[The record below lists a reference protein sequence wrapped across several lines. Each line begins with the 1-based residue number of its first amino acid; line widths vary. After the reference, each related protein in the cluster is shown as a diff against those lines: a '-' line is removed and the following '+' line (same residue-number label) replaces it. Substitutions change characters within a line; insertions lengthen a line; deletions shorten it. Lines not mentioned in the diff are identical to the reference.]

1 MSDKSSL
8 GVGQLIL
15 TDNGQRFEA
24 GGGNMYSGGNY
35 IVLVGSAGS
44 VSDGGSI
51 QLWFYDTPELWALN
65 MPLGSSW
72 KAEFIP
78 RSDPGRTW
86 TANAGAI
93 SAVVSQRDAL
103 AIVSFKFTARY
114 PGVPFTHEIEGF
126 WHCKGFNALTKDS
139 VFKE

>member
-8 GVGQLIL
+8 GVGQLIF
-15 TDNGQRFEA
+15 TDNGQRFET
-24 GGGNMYSGGNY
+24 GGGNMYNAENY
-35 IVLVGSAGS
+35 IILVGGAGS

-51 QLWFYDTPELWALN
+51 QLWFYNAPELWKLN
-65 MPLGSSW
+65 MPLDSSW

-78 RSDPGRTW
+78 RSDPGHTW
-86 TANAGAI
+86 TANAGTI
-93 SAVVSQRDAL
+93 SAVVSQSGAL

-114 PGVPFTHEIEGF
+114 SGLPFTHEIEGF

>member
-1 MSDKSSL
+1 MY
-8 GVGQLIL
+8 
-15 TDNGQRFEA
+15 NGE
-24 GGGNMYSGGNY
+24 NY
-35 IVLVGSAGS
+35 IVLVGGAGS

-65 MPLGSSW
+65 MPLDSSW

-78 RSDPGRTW
+78 RSDSGRTW
-86 TANAGAI
+86 TANAGTI

-114 PGVPFTHEIEGF
+114 PGVPFTHEIEGAVAGSECNTVIELKRE
-126 WHCKGFNALTKDS
+126 HHAASPRLL
-139 VFKE
+139 